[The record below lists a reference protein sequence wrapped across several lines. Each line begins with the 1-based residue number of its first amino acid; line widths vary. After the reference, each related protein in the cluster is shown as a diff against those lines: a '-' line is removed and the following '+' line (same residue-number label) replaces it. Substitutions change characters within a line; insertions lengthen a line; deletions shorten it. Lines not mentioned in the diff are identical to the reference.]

1 MEKGSNHEAQQ
12 VHFRCIYIH
21 QEVKHVFSSI
31 NMILHNLYED
41 LESDKASSLTIS
53 CPPDRENY
61 ASPRDSTPVAARSSS
76 EAKQVS
82 IVEEVLCWQNPI
94 EQGGTSS
101 GIETPAPNTFCTTTS
116 DMFVPKF
123 SCSTLPKTG
132 VSSFS
137 TPEQFVSSV
146 SPLPNSQFQSSS
158 LNFARNFSSS
168 AASMSDPFS
177 RTTFMN
183 ASTSLQTKPLCSAQ
197 SSVTTIGNF
206 PVMTPQYFLS
216 WTGFSRIPQMRPPS
230 RELFTDQ
237 NYPYSSNRP
246 SSRPHDI
253 FSSQPLDPNAGAY
266 GSSVDPNVQAST
278 SLEIFSKHL
287 SHMIVRP

>member
-1 MEKGSNHEAQQ
+1 MS
-12 VHFRCIYIH
+12 
-21 QEVKHVFSSI
+21 
-31 NMILHNLYED
+31 
-41 LESDKASSLTIS
+41 
-53 CPPDRENY
+53 
-61 ASPRDSTPVAARSSS
+61 
-76 EAKQVS
+76 
-82 IVEEVLCWQNPI
+82 
-94 EQGGTSS
+94 
-101 GIETPAPNTFCTTTS
+101 
-116 DMFVPKF
+116 VPKF
-123 SCSTLPKTG
+123 ACSGLPKTG

-158 LNFARNFSSS
+158 FNFVRNFSSS

-177 RTTFMN
+177 RTTFMKIV
-183 ASTSLQTKPLCSAQ
+183 ALQTKPLCLAQ
-197 SSVTTIGNF
+197 SSVTAIDNS

-216 WTGFSRIPQMRPPS
+216 RIDSSRIPQMRPPS